1 MTSLQDDSPLRG
13 ALSTLPDQRH
23 LGPILVPPWQLV
35 GALPITP
42 ESRSLET
49 QRGAWSLRKL
59 SHGGRHWGQPVRLLS
74 TVSISAWDPWGMES
88 QKGGSHGQRDRP
100 EVLSRLGGR
109 AMLQMSFPQG
119 AFS

>member
-49 QRGAWSLRKL
+49 QRGA
-59 SHGGRHWGQPVRLLS
+59 
-74 TVSISAWDPWGMES
+74 
-88 QKGGSHGQRDRP
+88 
-100 EVLSRLGGR
+100 
-109 AMLQMSFPQG
+109 
-119 AFS
+119 